1 MKATNSLSSS
11 SVFNVYSHCL
21 MCNQILCE
29 LLAKRFFVPT
39 LNENMQNKD
48 SEITKETVLLFYLTF
63 R

>member
-1 MKATNSLSSS
+1 MKATKSLSPFF
-11 SVFNVYSHCL
+11 VFNVNPHCL

-29 LLAKRFFVPT
+29 LLAKPFFVPT